1 MLKIWL
7 KTIKGDKTTAQKT
20 LKMNEPYSKELLEYM
35 IRNILEQMDMPAP
48 VFISAHFS
56 NFEEFKII
64 RFLPRDFVESV
75 PFDKI
80 EVVDITI

>member
-1 MLKIWL
+1 MLNIWL
-7 KTIKGDKTTAQKT
+7 KTIKNDKTTAQKT

-35 IRNILEQMDMPAP
+35 IRSILEQMDIPAP
-48 VFISAHFS
+48 VFISSHFT

-75 PFDKI
+75 SFDKI

>member
-7 KTIKGDKTTAQKT
+7 KTIEENRITSQKT
-20 LKMNEPYSKELLEYM
+20 LKMNEPYSRDLLEYM
-35 IRNILEQMDMPAP
+35 IRTILEQMDIPAP
-48 VFISAHFS
+48 VFISAHFV
-56 NFEEFKII
+56 NFEEYKIT
-64 RFLPRDFVESV
+64 RFLPRDFVETV